1 MSISTSKSLDQA
13 IAYSKDAA
21 LGPSTTTAGT
31 QSTDASAT
39 TKNPFIGPI
48 NNDLFK
54 DYLKHDWMHNFKPIE
69 PATTGLQLASA
80 PVVEKSDRIA
90 TKTAESPSI
99 KPAEILARPKALFDT
114 YKVIGRPSE
123 RGEIPISVCIGKLP
137 TELPADER
145 CLPDIFDVMN
155 RFTIQKPYPCDPA
168 RTLDIGDAIV
178 FRPNHDGTH
187 SVRQV
192 RFLETLLEC
201 LAIHGTQAVKEILEG
216 LSPSENLLLK
226 MGTYSLRLGRV
237 DETSTHARH
246 SDTDGWKKRSAQIFQ
261 LYASQL
267 PPERAP
273 KAQIDWVASLI
284 SVACNPVELLPRA
297 IIEDQKSNVG
307 VQLLTCVH
315 ELDLYRCY
323 LKADM
328 GKPIEKVK
336 TFLFIQ
342 TEDFE
347 KANTFQPRLE
357 EYALKLMEVTGSNI
371 AYYKQSYRLAEFGA
385 NSLDAKYCW
394 QTTGRVEKP
403 VW

>member
-1 MSISTSKSLDQA
+1 MSISTTKTPDQA
-13 IAYSKDAA
+13 IGYSKDAA
-21 LGPSTTTAGT
+21 LGPSTTTTGT
-31 QSTDASAT
+31 QSTNASTT
-39 TKNPFIGPI
+39 TKNPVVSPVNDPI
-48 NNDLFK
+48 FK
-54 DYLKHDWMHNFKPIE
+54 DYLKHDWMHNFKPAG

-80 PVVEKSDRIA
+80 PVVEKSDRTA

-99 KPAEILARPKALFDT
+99 KPEEILARPKALFEMHNVT
-114 YKVIGRPSE
+114 GRPSD

-137 TELPADER
+137 TELAPDER

-155 RFTIQKPYPCDPA
+155 RFTVQKPYPCDPG
-168 RTLDIGDAIV
+168 RTLDVGDAIV
-178 FRPNHDGTH
+178 FRPNHNGPH
-187 SVRQV
+187 GIRQV

-201 LAIHGTQAVKEILEG
+201 LATHGTQAVKQLLEG
-216 LSPSENLLLK
+216 LCPSEKLLLK
-226 MGTYSLRLGRV
+226 MGAFSLRMGRV
-237 DETSTHARH
+237 DESSTHARY

-267 PPERAP
+267 PPETAP
-273 KAQIDWVASLI
+273 KAHIDWVASLI

-371 AYYKQSYRLAEFGA
+371 AYYKQGYRLAEFGA

-394 QTTGRVEKP
+394 QTTGKVEKP
-403 VW
+403 FW